1 MRKEPKKWTA
11 KLAEQAM
18 EEFNR
23 LYPAGTRVL
32 LQKDVEQVETTVSS
46 EPWTA
51 GSHTPIARFKGIS
64 GGCLIT
70 RVLRKIEDVPA

>member
-1 MRKEPKKWTA
+1 MLKEPKKWTA

-23 LYPAGTRVL
+23 LYPVGTRVL

-46 EPWTA
+46 EPWTV
-51 GSHTPIARFKGIS
+51 GSYTPIARFKGIS
-64 GGCLIT
+64 GGYLIT